1 MATQIAIS
9 RSKPEEKAQLADEP
23 ELIATTFGNLTRDE
37 IREWEKMLGRKL
49 MRLPERP
56 STQAQPVQQSATK
69 PRHQR

>member
-9 RSKPEEKAQLADEP
+9 RSKPGEKAQLAEEA

-49 MRLPERP
+49 MRLSEKP
-56 STQAQPVQQSATK
+56 SSHGQPVQESSTK
-69 PRHQR
+69 PRHQH